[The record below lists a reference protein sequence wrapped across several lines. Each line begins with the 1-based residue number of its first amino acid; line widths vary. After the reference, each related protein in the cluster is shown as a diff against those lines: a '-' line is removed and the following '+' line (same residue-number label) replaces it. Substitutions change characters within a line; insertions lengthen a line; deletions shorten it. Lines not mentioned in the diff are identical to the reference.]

1 MFKGMKINEVLESL
15 ENLGYD
21 IIIIGRY
28 SDGEIFSI
36 VYRRPENTMID
47 GNKRIHFS
55 AGDFDCYFENGVCES
70 EVPVLKD

>member
-15 ENLGYD
+15 ENLGYG
-21 IIIIGRY
+21 IITISKY

-36 VYRRPENTMID
+36 VYNRPEIVQVD

-55 AGDFDCYFENGVCES
+55 AGEFDCFFENGVCES
-70 EVPVLKD
+70 ESRVLED